1 MQIWRCAF
9 EPHPENEGKWTDI
22 VATCGG
28 SYICLI
34 DCRKGECKAK
44 LLQHEDQYFDVLWS
58 TVQFAD
64 GVNTNVLA
72 AAGELVC
79 RYDYESLC
87 LLNLLLF
94 DYQHKKFCYHA
105 CF

>member
-1 MQIWRCAF
+1 MLQIWRCAF
-9 EPHPENEGKWTDI
+9 EPDPENGTKWTGI

-34 DCRKGECKAK
+34 DSHKGECKAK

-58 TVQFAD
+58 TVQFSD

-72 AAGELVC
+72 AAGS
-79 RYDYESLC
+79 YHC
-87 LLNLLLF
+87 L
-94 DYQHKKFCYHA
+94 QTVQ
-105 CF
+105 